1 MCSPARVV
9 SLRWKVVEEVL
20 GFSCER
26 RGGEHGGVKKFACLI
41 VCFLS
46 PAIFAEESGVKVD
59 EEVESLPLNG
69 FFRPSVIAA

>member
-1 MCSPARVV
+1 M
-9 SLRWKVVEEVL
+9 KNF
-20 GFSCER
+20 G
-26 RGGEHGGVKKFACLI
+26 CLI